1 MRSKVVL
8 TVRGTMCLST
18 GYKDVIIGL
27 KLSGEPILSTSL
39 IHLTFKIKETGG
51 IESKFGKNNLL
62 KIPDFFKKIY
72 CLRHLSIFFYYK
84 FLFLLY
90 FPSSLSVIGE
100 NIAGISR
107 GIVFNS

>member
-1 MRSKVVL
+1 MRMRGKVVL

-62 KIPDFFKKIY
+62 KIP
-72 CLRHLSIFFYYK
+72 
-84 FLFLLY
+84 
-90 FPSSLSVIGE
+90 
-100 NIAGISR
+100 
-107 GIVFNS
+107 VF